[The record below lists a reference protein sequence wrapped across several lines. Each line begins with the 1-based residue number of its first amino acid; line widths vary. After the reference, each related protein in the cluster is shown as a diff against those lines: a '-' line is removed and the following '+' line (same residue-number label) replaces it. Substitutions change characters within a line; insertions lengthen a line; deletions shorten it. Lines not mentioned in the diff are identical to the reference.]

1 MVNLD
6 NLEGVVLGSLCTF
19 QAGVAFPDRF
29 QGKSSG
35 DMPFIKVS
43 DMKSPRNRYQIREA
57 NNWVDV
63 DEAKEMGAK
72 PAPKGSIVFAKIGLG
87 LLNNRFRITTEPT
100 LIDNNMMAAIP
111 NEKIKEAFVKRSHVN
126 DSYLDSNENLRGFSG
141 PCLPKDVRAMSHFAN
156 INNIK
161 AGLFDFLDKEN
172 DQYKKT
178 VLEGMRE
185 E

>member
-1 MVNLD
+1 M
-6 NLEGVVLGSLCTF
+6 
-19 QAGVAFPDRF
+19 
-29 QGKSSG
+29 
-35 DMPFIKVS
+35 
-43 DMKSPRNRYQIREA
+43 A
-57 NNWVDV
+57 NNFYDV
-63 DEAKEMGAK
+63 SKNVGA
-72 PAPKGSIVFAKIGLG
+72 
-87 LLNNRFRITTEPT
+87 NY
-100 LIDNNMMAAIP
+100 
-111 NEKIKEAFVKRSHVN
+111 EKIKEAFVKRSHVN